1 MNIRVLS
8 SLICFS
14 TLLAGCTI
22 PKQNA
27 PEAPPTQEA
36 LAQLQSVQEKYGS
49 GQYGEVIRS
58 VATSDEIAAAP
69 TSVRI
74 PAYKLQAFS
83 YCISKYTQL
92 CEESFAR
99 ILRLD
104 PAFELAPNEAG
115 HPIWGPAFQR
125 AKSQAQH

>member
-8 SLICFS
+8 SLICLS
-14 TLLAGCTI
+14 ALLVGCAIT
-22 PKQNA
+22 KQNT
-27 PEAPPTQEA
+27 PEAPPTPEA
-36 LAQLQSVQEKYGS
+36 LAQLQRVQEQYGL
-49 GQYGEVIRS
+49 GKYGEVIRG

-69 TSVRI
+69 NSVRI

-83 YCISKYTQL
+83 YCVTKYTQL
-92 CEESFAR
+92 CEDSFVR

-115 HPIWGPAFQR
+115 HPIWGPAFLR
-125 AKSQAQH
+125 AKSQVPH